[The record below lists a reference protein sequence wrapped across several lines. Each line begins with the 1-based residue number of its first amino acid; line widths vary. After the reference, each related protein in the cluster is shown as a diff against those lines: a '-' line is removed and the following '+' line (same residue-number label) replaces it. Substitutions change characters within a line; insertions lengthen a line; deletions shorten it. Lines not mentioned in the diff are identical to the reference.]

1 MSSDHVTSTST
12 QQVVTALITNGV
24 IFGAFVGAFVL
35 LRLKLKRIYEPKSS
49 FDLIND
55 EKKPE
60 PLPSGIFSW
69 ILPLLKKSDNFV
81 LQQAGLD
88 GYFFLRYLFILA
100 AFFAVSIMYIF
111 PILIPINASNGA
123 HETGLNQLAYQNVK
137 HRHRYYAHVFCG
149 WVFYWSFLFVV
160 YRELMYFNSLRQ
172 AVLSSPRYAS
182 KLSSRTVLFQTVPG
196 EYLNEQEF
204 GKLFEGVKNIWI
216 ARTQGDL
223 PKKVEEREKLAMTLE
238 STEIAFLKKCLKQ
251 LKKIKTVNLIFV
263 LW

>member
-111 PILIPINASNGA
+111 
-123 HETGLNQLAYQNVK
+123 
-137 HRHRYYAHVFCG
+137 
-149 WVFYWSFLFVV
+149 
-160 YRELMYFNSLRQ
+160 
-172 AVLSSPRYAS
+172 LS
-182 KLSSRTVLFQTVPG
+182 
-196 EYLNEQEF
+196 
-204 GKLFEGVKNIWI
+204 
-216 ARTQGDL
+216 
-223 PKKVEEREKLAMTLE
+223 
-238 STEIAFLKKCLKQ
+238 
-251 LKKIKTVNLIFV
+251 
-263 LW
+263 